1 MAEIY
6 IGYNLQCLKMHSSL
20 DYISL
25 ILLSACVVRE
35 LGSSMF
41 LNIQRKGYFFMLNFH
56 QFVNCHFY
64 RSIIFLV
71 WRIQDCDDA

>member
-1 MAEIY
+1 MAEIC
-6 IGYNLQCLKMHSSL
+6 IGYNLQCLKMHGAL

-25 ILLSACVVRE
+25 ILLSACFRE
-35 LGSSMF
+35 LGSLML
-41 LNIQRKGYFFMLNFH
+41 LNVQRKGYFFMLNFH

-64 RSIIFLV
+64 QSIIFLV